1 MCTLPFGDSHPS
13 RSKCKKRLY
22 VADLPELG
30 HGSKLKTTGMP
41 YGSTNVRLDV
51 TVVCASRERRM
62 DGGVAAFSLATVAQL
77 TW

>member
-1 MCTLPFGDSHPS
+1 MKS
-13 RSKCKKRLY
+13 LY

-30 HGSKLKTTGMP
+30 HGSKLKTTGTP
-41 YGSTNVRLDV
+41 YASTSVRDDV
-51 TVVCASRERRM
+51 TVVFACTERRM

>member
-1 MCTLPFGDSHPS
+1 MCTG
-13 RSKCKKRLY
+13 RLH

-30 HGSKLKTTGMP
+30 HGSKLKSTGMP
-41 YGSTNVRLDV
+41 YASTNVRDDV
-51 TVVCASRERRM
+51 TVAFASRERRM